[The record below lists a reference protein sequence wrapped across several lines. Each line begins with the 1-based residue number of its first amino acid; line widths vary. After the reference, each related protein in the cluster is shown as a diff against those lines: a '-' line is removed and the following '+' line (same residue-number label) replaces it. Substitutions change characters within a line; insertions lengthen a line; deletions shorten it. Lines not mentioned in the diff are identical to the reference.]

1 MYNGRPMEV
10 PSLMPPKRQVWAWS
24 HLQGCDR
31 RRYSLFYIN
40 VFKIIII
47 APKASAEGACIWTEV
62 GYCRAC
68 MLGYY
73 ELCMKGY
80 YEEWVTVVYGS
91 YEQVAI

>member
-1 MYNGRPMEV
+1 MCHV
-10 PSLMPPKRQVWAWS
+10 
-24 HLQGCDR
+24 
-31 RRYSLFYIN
+31 LF
-40 VFKIIII
+40 VI

-91 YEQVAI
+91 YEQVANLGAVVTLFKAVAYCWSYL